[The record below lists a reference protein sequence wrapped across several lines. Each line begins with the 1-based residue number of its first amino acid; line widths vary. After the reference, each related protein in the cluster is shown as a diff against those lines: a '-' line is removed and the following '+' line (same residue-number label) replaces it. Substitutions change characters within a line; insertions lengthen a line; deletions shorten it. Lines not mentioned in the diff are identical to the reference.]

1 MRLFQPRY
9 ICALSELDSDSI
21 VTCFIARG
29 YRPAFDWLL
38 AQYEMDEIMEPDR
51 ELEAPPDYDAFKRSL
66 RKNKHRYRFEGN
78 RYLAD
83 IIRPVNG

>member
-1 MRLFQPRY
+1 MIGKPKFV
-9 ICALSELDSDSI
+9 CALSQQKGDCI

-29 YRPAFDWLL
+29 YRRAHEWLL
-38 AQYEMDEIMEPDR
+38 EQYEADEIMEPDR
-51 ELEAPPDYDAFKRSL
+51 GLEDPPDLNEFKRSL

-78 RYLAD
+78 YYVAE